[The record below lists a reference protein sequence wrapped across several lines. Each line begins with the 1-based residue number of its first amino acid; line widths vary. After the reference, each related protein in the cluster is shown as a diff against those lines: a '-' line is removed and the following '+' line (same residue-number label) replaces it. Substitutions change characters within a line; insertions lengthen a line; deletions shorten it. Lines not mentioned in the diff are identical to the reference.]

1 MADSGSDWSGR
12 KVLVTGATGLVGA
25 WLVARLLERR
35 ANVVALVLD
44 ADPQSELMRSGNV
57 RRISVVNGPLEDLDA
72 LERAIAIHAVDTVF
86 HLGAQAIVGAAMA
99 APWITLEAN
108 VRGTY
113 NLLEACRRQAGLV
126 RCIVVASSDK
136 AYGSSETL
144 PYREDHPLV
153 GTHPYD
159 VSKSCADLLA
169 RAYHVSYGLPLAIA
183 RCGNIFGGGDL
194 NWSRVVPGT
203 IRSWSRG
210 EAPIIR
216 SDGTF
221 VRDYFYV
228 RDAADA
234 YLALAEGIAHPEVTG
249 QAFNF
254 SLEQPMSV
262 LEMVEAVRQA
272 MGCDGPE
279 PEIQNTARGEIRAQY
294 LDASRARSVLG
305 WSPGYTLEQGLEETV
320 DWYRRYLAD

>member
-35 ANVVALVLD
+35 ADVVALVLD

-153 GTHPYD
+153 WYAAPPTFAIHLLHADGRLTTHW
-159 VSKSCADLLA
+159 
-169 RAYHVSYGLPLAIA
+169 RAV
-183 RCGNIFGGGDL
+183 
-194 NWSRVVPGT
+194 
-203 IRSWSRG
+203 
-210 EAPIIR
+210 
-216 SDGTF
+216 
-221 VRDYFYV
+221 
-228 RDAADA
+228 
-234 YLALAEGIAHPEVTG
+234 
-249 QAFNF
+249 
-254 SLEQPMSV
+254 
-262 LEMVEAVRQA
+262 
-272 MGCDGPE
+272 
-279 PEIQNTARGEIRAQY
+279 
-294 LDASRARSVLG
+294 
-305 WSPGYTLEQGLEETV
+305 
-320 DWYRRYLAD
+320 

>member
-1 MADSGSDWSGR
+1 MPETHSDWSDR
-12 KVLVTGATGLVGA
+12 KVLVTGATGLVGS
-25 WLVARLLERR
+25 WLVARLLERG
-35 ANVVALVLD
+35 ANVVAFVLD
-44 ADPQSELMRSGNV
+44 MDPQSELMLSGND
-57 RRISVVNGPLEDLDA
+57 RRVAIANGALEDMTA
-72 LERAIAIHAVDTVF
+72 LERAIAVHEVDAVF
-86 HLGAQAIVGAAMA
+86 HLGAQALVGAARA

-113 NLLEACRRQAGLV
+113 NLLEVCRRHERV

-136 AYGSSETL
+136 AYGSADTL
-144 PYREDHPLV
+144 PYREGHALV

-159 VSKSCADLLA
+159 VSKSCADLIA
-169 RAYHVSYGLPLAIA
+169 RAYHVTYGLPIAIA

-203 IRSWSRG
+203 IRSWIRG
-210 EAPIIR
+210 EAPVIR
-216 SDGTF
+216 SDGKY

-234 YLALAEGIAHPEVTG
+234 YLALADHIDDDDVVG

-254 SLEQPMSV
+254 SLEKPLSV
-262 LEMVEAVRQA
+262 LEMVEAVRGA
-272 MGCDGPE
+272 MGVDGPP
-279 PEIQNTARGEIRAQY
+279 PEIRNTAQGEIRAQY

-305 WSPGYTLEQGLEETV
+305 WSARYGLEDGLGETV
-320 DWYRRYLAD
+320 DWYRRYLSA